1 MGITQSPHVPGRIHS
16 SLGDHRSVQI
26 PYGRYRYYVVVA
38 LRLNYKLPSTDRIGV
53 ECDGVY
59 PSIPA
64 CLRDTHILAFAA
76 EYLAEEFAHEM
87 LQVLPVHCGKVVGR
101 IEIGQYLARLYCYS
115 STQPGLGRCGLRI
128 CPPLSD
134 PEGFT

>member
-1 MGITQSPHVPGRIHS
+1 MLVSSAIGRSSSSGLHNYPMRTTWWPISSTSLTFPTPYWTLSCAIYERDGFIFCELTRIVTVKARSDKDSLHS

-76 EYLAEEFAHEM
+76 EYLA
-87 LQVLPVHCGKVVGR
+87 
-101 IEIGQYLARLYCYS
+101 
-115 STQPGLGRCGLRI
+115 
-128 CPPLSD
+128 
-134 PEGFT
+134 